1 MKFHE
6 TYKDQGLVIIAVLR
20 VDNRQSRESIEQ
32 FVKDKDIPY
41 VVAIDQG
48 GQTMQAYGIKGYPSS
63 YLVGTDGK
71 VIREQ
76 HGPSGMQ
83 QTIEQALT
91 QVQILPQRDL
101 SEAFDGVKA
110 FITNRRWNHVIT
122 RVQKLLKRSDLSDDD
137 RTAGEGLLSD
147 IDEYIGAKRMEAVAA
162 LEADEEYFKAQRE
175 LEKIKD
181 VYKGLG
187 TGEAAGKRLKEY
199 RRDRAIKKLLKAG
212 EYMAKAEEMER
223 MSRFKEAAILYQR
236 AAKAAKGTNLADRA
250 EGRAHAAAARF
261 QSGGR

>member
-6 TYKDQGLVIIAVLR
+6 TYKDQGLVIVAVLR
-20 VDNRQSRESIEQ
+20 EDNRQNKASIEQ
-32 FVKDKDIPY
+32 FVKDKGIPY
-41 VVAIDQG
+41 LVAIDRG

-63 YLVGTDGK
+63 YLVGVDGQ

-83 QTIEQALT
+83 QAIEGALQ
-91 QVQILPQRDL
+91 QVQLLPQRDL

-110 FITNRRWNHVIT
+110 FIKNRRWNHVIT
-122 RVQKLLKRSDLSDDD
+122 RVQKLLKRSGLSDDD

-147 IDEYIGAKRMEAVAA
+147 IDEYVGAKRLEAVSA
-162 LEADEEYFKAQRE
+162 LEADEEYFKARRE
-175 LEKIKD
+175 LEKLKE

-187 TGEAAGKRLKEY
+187 TAEAAGKRLKEY
-199 RRDRAIKKLLKAG
+199 RRDRDIKKLLKAG
-212 EYMAKAEEMER
+212 EYMAKAEDMER

-250 EGRAHAAAARF
+250 EGRAYAAAARI
-261 QSGGR
+261 QSGR